1 MLLSIFCFVR
11 SAAIRSFIGIEINK
25 HKVETVL
32 DESECEQASR
42 SEKQNTDLDVIQ
54 IESNVVYTSVVA
66 AAYGCCYCHRRRPL
80 SLFCAGCAVWRQTDR
95 LQFSRRQHS
104 STYACV
110 CVSMRLCECIYITF
124 RSLRSN
130 SFRSVWFVCIFFIRT
145 SRFFSSFCRLCFC
158 YCTLYVSFKWIG
170 RV

>member
-80 SLFCAGCAVWRQTDR
+80 SLFCAGC
-95 LQFSRRQHS
+95 
-104 STYACV
+104 
-110 CVSMRLCECIYITF
+110 
-124 RSLRSN
+124 
-130 SFRSVWFVCIFFIRT
+130 SV
-145 SRFFSSFCRLCFC
+145 
-158 YCTLYVSFKWIG
+158 
-170 RV
+170 